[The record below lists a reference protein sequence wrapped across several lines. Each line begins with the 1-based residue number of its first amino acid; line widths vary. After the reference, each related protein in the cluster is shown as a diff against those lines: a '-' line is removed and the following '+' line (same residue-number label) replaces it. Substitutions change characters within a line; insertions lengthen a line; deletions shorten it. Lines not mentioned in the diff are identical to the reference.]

1 MKKVFAF
8 ILGFMVMA
16 ALALSAWGCGT
27 AAAADGTPGSV
38 YVVGQNT
45 GISVSGIGKITVTPD
60 TAILHMGVQVDGET
74 VLVAQQAA
82 AAAMD
87 KVMAALK
94 ADGVAD
100 SDIKT
105 TGYSVYPVYNYESG
119 RTPAITGYNVSNT
132 ITVKIRDIDEAGNII
147 DDVEAAAGND
157 IRVNNISF
165 TVDNPEQ
172 YNSEA
177 RALAMAD
184 ALDRAQQLADLGG
197 VQLGKPAYI
206 TESGG
211 YTAQPPIYY
220 DVKAGASTSE
230 IVTPISPG
238 ETELQLS
245 VQVVY
250 NIQ

>member
-1 MKKVFAF
+1 MKKVSMFL
-8 ILGFMVMA
+8 LGLTAIA
-16 ALALSAWGCGT
+16 ALAMSVWGCGT

-60 TAILHMGVQVDGET
+60 TAVINMGVQVEGLT
-74 VLVAQQAA
+74 VTVAQQAA

-87 KVMAALK
+87 KVMVALK
-94 ADGVAD
+94 ADGIAD
-100 SDIKT
+100 TDIKT
-105 TGYSVYPVYNYESG
+105 TGYSVYPVYNYDSG
-119 RTPAITGYNVSNT
+119 KTPAITGYSVSNT
-132 ITVKIRDIDEAGNII
+132 ITVKVRSVGDAGSVL
-147 DDVEAAAGND
+147 DDVATAAGND
-157 IRVNNISF
+157 IRINNISF
-165 TVDNPEQ
+165 TIDNPEQ
-172 YNSEA
+172 YNEEA

-184 ALDRAQQLADLGG
+184 ALQRAQQLADLGG
-197 VQLGKPAYI
+197 VELGKPAYI

-211 YTAQPPIYY
+211 YTPQPPIYY
-220 DVKAGASTSE
+220 DSRAGAAVPE